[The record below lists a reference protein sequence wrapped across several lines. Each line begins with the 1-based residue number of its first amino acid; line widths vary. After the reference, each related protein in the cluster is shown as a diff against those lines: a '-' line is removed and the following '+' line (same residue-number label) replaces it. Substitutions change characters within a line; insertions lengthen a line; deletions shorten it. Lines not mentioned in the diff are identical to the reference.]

1 MQMVTS
7 VTRDLAYSIRINTLI
22 TGDHNHFCCRV
33 IPRAANRRRLQHHQQ
48 QLTSVASIQQLPT
61 LYRCRF
67 IPRAKIA
74 VTSLPEYSTYSYSR
88 SHSFCCRVIPRA
100 ANRRQLKHN
109 QEQFT
114 VVASFHQLP
123 FTVVRSF
130 QELPLV
136 LPPFQE
142 LQSQTSAT
150 PPRIGLPLQWTLV
163 HLLYHSCRE
172 LGSASLWGTFWLEL
186 LLGF

>member
-1 MQMVTS
+1 MLQFNSYLPFTVVGSFQELKSRSLVCRSTLRTLTADHIDSAAALFQEIMVTS
-7 VTRDLAYSIRINTLI
+7 VTRPHCILHQNQNQHSNNRRSQS
-22 TGDHNHFCCRV
+22 FCCRV
-33 IPRAANRRRLQHHQQ
+33 IPRAANRRRLQHQQQ
-48 QLTSVASIQQLPT
+48 QLTA
-61 LYRCRF
+61 
-67 IPRAKIA
+67 
-74 VTSLPEYSTYSYSR
+74 
-88 SHSFCCRVIPRA
+88 
-100 ANRRQLKHN
+100 
-109 QEQFT
+109 
-114 VVASFHQLP
+114 VASFQQLP

-142 LQSQTSAT
+142 LQSQTGAT